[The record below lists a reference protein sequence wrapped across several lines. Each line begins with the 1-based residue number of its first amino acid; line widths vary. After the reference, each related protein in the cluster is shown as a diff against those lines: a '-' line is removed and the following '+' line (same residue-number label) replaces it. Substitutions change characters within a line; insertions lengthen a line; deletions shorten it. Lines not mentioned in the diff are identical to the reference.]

1 MNRREFVAAASLVPL
16 AAAMGMPLYARSAFA
31 QSSLAVSYYGGPYK
45 ISLNCYSFNTLLTNG
60 ANGVSPGM
68 TLADAIDFCKT
79 NGFDAIDMQGYYFP
93 GYPAVP
99 SDAYIASVKDKAA
112 ASGIAISGTGVND
125 NFAST
130 DAAARAADVQLVKNW
145 VGVAAKLGAP
155 VLRVFCGP
163 LPSGSANS
171 WNEVAAWTADCMKQC
186 ADYAQPYGV
195 KIVVQNHADLLTTA
209 AQIITLVGLVNS
221 SNFGV
226 LLDTGSFVTANLDA
240 DLAAALPYATNFLI
254 KQNVE
259 NDLPDVVNIL
269 RTGGF
274 TGYLLLEALSG
285 DPYTVVPKFLG
296 EVRDAVM
303 GTTSAASGGRPPAI
317 DGLSITSCGA
327 RRWRIAGT
335 GLDIGRVSFTLVDA
349 RGTMIAQPAFVKQG
363 YGGGY
368 AELDLKGIRPGTYYV
383 EFFSCGNRIGVVP
396 FLIAR

>member
-1 MNRREFVAAASLVPL
+1 MNRREFVAAASLAPL
-16 AAAMGMPLYARSAFA
+16 AAALGVPLYGRGARLEAW
-31 QSSLAVSYYGGPYK
+31 YGGPYK

-60 ANGVSPGM
+60 AKGATPGM
-68 TLADAIDFCKT
+68 TLADAIDFCKA

-130 DAAARAADVQLVKNW
+130 DPEARAADVQVVKNW

-163 LPSGSANS
+163 VPSGWENQ

-186 ADYAQPYGV
+186 ADYAQSYGV
-195 KIVVQNHADLLTTA
+195 KIIVQNHADLLTTA

-226 LLDTGSFVTANLDA
+226 LLDTGSFVTADLYA

-259 NDLPDVVNIL
+259 NDLPDVMNIL

-274 TGYLLLEALSG
+274 TGYLLIEALSG

-296 EVRDAVM
+296 EVRDVVN
-303 GTTSAASGGRPPAI
+303 GTTSASAGCRVQAI
-317 DGLSITSCGA
+317 PGLSIASCGP

-335 GLDIGRVSFTLVDA
+335 GLDFSRVSFALVDT
-349 RGTMIAQPAFVKQG
+349 RGTMIAQPASVKQG
-363 YGGGY
+363 YKGGY
-368 AELDLKGIRPGTYYV
+368 AELDLKGIRPGTYYL
-383 EFFSCGNRIGVVP
+383 ELISCGNRIAAAP
-396 FLIAR
+396 LLIAR